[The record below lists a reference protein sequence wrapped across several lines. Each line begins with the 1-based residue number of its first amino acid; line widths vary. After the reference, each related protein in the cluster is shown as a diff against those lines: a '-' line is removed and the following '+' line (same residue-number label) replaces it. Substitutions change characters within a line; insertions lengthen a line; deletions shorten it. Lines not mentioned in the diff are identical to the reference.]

1 MTVSSH
7 RKILWEPGPPS
18 RERPLVRLKHWLIGN
33 PLYTVQAQDEQ
44 VSVFIGLGAFASDA
58 VSSVA
63 YATEEMLL
71 VLILVSSAVSFGPAI
86 AALIAGV
93 LLLVISS
100 YYQTVHAY
108 PAGGGAYN
116 VARENLG
123 VYPSLIAGAALVVD
137 YVLTV
142 AVSVAAGIA
151 AVTSAIPGLY
161 PHRVALALGVV
172 TILTLI
178 NLRGLRES
186 GRLFA
191 LPTYFFIAC
200 VLWAVGA
207 GLAQWLSGGAAA
219 SGVAVPI
226 ISTGPAG
233 PVEMTSTVGIW
244 LLVRAFASGCV
255 ALTGVEAIANT
266 VPAFKEPAAR
276 RAGVALIWLG
286 VILAVLF
293 AGITF
298 LTFEMGIRPR
308 PDETVLSQIGTVV
321 FGPGLPYALLQ
332 LSTALILLLA
342 ANTCYTG
349 FPRMASLLGRDK
361 FLPKQLAHVGD
372 RLVFS
377 NGIII
382 LGAAAALLLLIF
394 RADTHALIPLY
405 AVGVFLAFTIS
416 QIGMVIHWRKAHGPG
431 WRWRAAL
438 NGIGALAT
446 GVVLIVVASAK
457 FVHGAWVVMVVIPL
471 LVWLFVTIHRHY
483 RDVDWQLKIS
493 PDAPLG
499 ALKHTVVVPIP
510 GITKPVFNALQY
522 ARSLSPS
529 VRAVYVSL
537 DDAETKQFQ
546 TLWMQWNPGI
556 ELVVLEAPYRAIV
569 GPLLEYLTIVDG
581 ERPDDLVTVIL
592 PEFVPRRWWH
602 HFLHNQT
609 ALLLKGALLFRKNV
623 VVIDVPY
630 HLR

>member
-1 MTVSSH
+1 M
-7 RKILWEPGPPS
+7 
-18 RERPLVRLKHWLIGN
+18 RLKYWLIGN
-33 PLYTVQAQDEQ
+33 PLHTVQAQHEQ

-71 VLILVSSAVSFGPAI
+71 VLVLVSAAVSYGPEI
-86 AALIAGV
+86 AALITGV
-93 LLLVISS
+93 MLLVIGS

-123 VYPSLIAGAALVVD
+123 VYPSLVAGAALVVD

-151 AVTSAIPGLY
+151 AVTSAIPELY
-161 PHRVALALGVV
+161 PHRVAMALGVV
-172 TILTLI
+172 IILTLV

-191 LPTYFFIAC
+191 LPTYVFIAC
-200 VLWAVGA
+200 VLWAVGTGVA
-207 GLAQWLSGGAAA
+207 RWLSGGAAA
-219 SGVAVPI
+219 PGVAAPI
-226 ISTGPAG
+226 ISTEPAG
-233 PVEMTSTVGIW
+233 TVSTVGIW

-266 VPAFKEPAAR
+266 VPAFKEPAAK

-286 VILAVLF
+286 VILAALF
-293 AGITF
+293 IGITF
-298 LTFEMGIRPR
+298 LSFELGIRPR
-308 PDETVLSQIGTVV
+308 PDETVLSQLGTAV

-332 LSTALILLLA
+332 ISTALILLLA

-361 FLPKQLAHVGD
+361 FLPKQLGHVGD

-382 LGAAAALLLLIF
+382 LGVAAALLLVIF
-394 RADTHALIPLY
+394 QADTHALIPLY

-416 QIGMVIHWRKAHGPG
+416 QIGMVIHWRKAGG
-431 WRWRAAL
+431 TDWRWRAAL
-438 NGIGALAT
+438 NGVGALAT

-457 FVHGAWVVMVVIPL
+457 FVHGAWVVLVVIPL
-471 LVWLFVTIHRHY
+471 LVWLFVTIHHHY

-499 ALKHTVVVPIP
+499 ALHHTVIVPIP

-522 ARSLSPS
+522 ASTLSKQ

-537 DDAETKQFQ
+537 DDEETKQFQ
-546 TLWMQWNPGI
+546 ALWAQWNPGI

-569 GPLLEYLTIVDG
+569 GPLLEYLTIVEG
-581 ERPDDLVTVIL
+581 ERHDDLVTVVL

-609 ALLLKGALLFRKNV
+609 ALLLKGALLFRKNI

-630 HLR
+630 HLYQ

>member
-1 MTVSSH
+1 M
-7 RKILWEPGPPS
+7 
-18 RERPLVRLKHWLIGN
+18 RLKHLLIGN
-33 PLYTVQAQDEQ
+33 PLHTIQAQAEQ

-71 VLILVSSAVSFGPAI
+71 VLVLAGSAVSFGPAI
-86 AALIAGV
+86 ATLIAGV

-116 VARENLG
+116 VAKENLG
-123 VYPSLIAGAALVVD
+123 VYPSLVAGAALVVD

-151 AVTSAIPGLY
+151 AVTSAVPDLY
-161 PHRVALALGVV
+161 PHRVVLALGSVV
-172 TILTLI
+172 LLTLA

-200 VLWAVGA
+200 VLWAVGT
-207 GLAQWLSGGAAA
+207 GLSQLFTGGMAT
-219 SGVAVPI
+219 SGVPLPPGPITLADVP
-226 ISTGPAG
+226 SAAG
-233 PVEMTSTVGIW
+233 VW

-266 VPAFKEPAAR
+266 VPAFKAPASR
-276 RAGVALIWLG
+276 HAGVALIWLG
-286 VILAVLF
+286 IILAVLF

-298 LTFEMGIRPR
+298 LTFALGIRPR
-308 PDETVLSQIGTVV
+308 PDETVLSQIGAAV
-321 FGPGLPYALLQ
+321 FGHGLPYALLQ
-332 LSTALILLLA
+332 TSTALILLLA

-361 FLPKQLAHVGD
+361 FLPAQLAHVGD

-382 LGAAAALLLLIF
+382 LGSAAALLLVIF
-394 RADTHALIPLY
+394 QADTNALIPLY

-416 QIGMVIHWRKAHGPG
+416 QIGMIVHWRRARGPG
-431 WRWRAAL
+431 WQWRAVL
-438 NGIGALAT
+438 NGVGATAT
-446 GVVLIVVASAK
+446 GVVLVVVASAK
-457 FVHGAWVVMVVIPL
+457 FVHGAWVVLVVIPL

-483 RDVDWQLKIS
+483 LDVNWQLQIS
-493 PDAPLG
+493 PDAPLRG
-499 ALKHTVVVPIP
+499 LTHTVVVPIP
-510 GITKPVFNALQY
+510 GITRPVYNALQY
-522 ARSLSPS
+522 AKSLSPR
-529 VRAVYVSL
+529 VQAVYVGL
-537 DDAETKQFQ
+537 DAEETKKVQESW
-546 TLWMQWNPGI
+546 TRWNPGV

-569 GPLLEYLTIVDG
+569 GPLLEYLNVV
-581 ERPDDLVTVIL
+581 EQEHRDDLITVVL
-592 PEFVPRRWWH
+592 PEFVPRRWWQ

-623 VVIDVPY
+623 VVVDVPY
-630 HLR
+630 HLNL

>member
-1 MTVSSH
+1 M
-7 RKILWEPGPPS
+7 RFKY
-18 RERPLVRLKHWLIGN
+18 WLIGN
-33 PLYTVQAQDEQ
+33 PLHTVQAQHEQ

-71 VLILVSSAVSFGPAI
+71 VLVLVSSAVNFGPEI
-86 AALIAGV
+86 AALITGV
-93 LLLVISS
+93 MLLVIGS

-123 VYPSLIAGAALVVD
+123 VYPSLVAGAALVVD

-151 AVTSAIPGLY
+151 AITSAIPDLY

-172 TILTLI
+172 TILTLV

-191 LPTYFFIAC
+191 LPTYVFIAC
-200 VLWAVGA
+200 VLWVVGA
-207 GLAQWLSGGAAA
+207 GMARWLTGGAAVA
-219 SGVAVPI
+219 GVAEPVAPVGTV
-226 ISTGPAG
+226 STLG
-233 PVEMTSTVGIW
+233 VW

-286 VILAVLF
+286 VILASLF
-293 AGITF
+293 IGITF
-298 LTFEMGIRPR
+298 LAFELGIRPR
-308 PDETVLSQIGTVV
+308 PDETVLSQLGTSV

-332 LSTALILLLA
+332 ISTALILLLA

-377 NGIII
+377 NGIVI

-394 RADTHALIPLY
+394 QADTHALIPLY

-416 QIGMVIHWRKAHGPG
+416 QIGMVIHWRRAGSPG

-457 FVHGAWVVMVVIPL
+457 FVHGAWVVLVVIPL

-499 ALKHTVVVPIP
+499 ALNHTVVVPIP

-522 ARSLSPS
+522 ARSLSPR

-537 DDAETKQFQ
+537 DDQETKQFQ
-546 TLWMQWNPGI
+546 ALWMQWNPGI

-569 GPLLEYLTIVDG
+569 GPLLEYLTIVEG
-581 ERPDDLVTVIL
+581 ERHDDLVTVVL

-609 ALLLKGALLFRKNV
+609 ALLLKGALLFRKNI

-630 HLR
+630 HLHQ

>member
-1 MTVSSH
+1 M
-7 RKILWEPGPPS
+7 
-18 RERPLVRLKHWLIGN
+18 RLKHLLIGN
-33 PLYTVQAQDEQ
+33 PLYAIQAQAEQ

-71 VLILVSSAVSFGPAI
+71 VLVLANSAVSFGPAI

-93 LLLVISS
+93 LLIVISS

-123 VYPSLIAGAALVVD
+123 VYPSLVAGAALVVD

-142 AVSVAAGIA
+142 AVSVAAGVA
-151 AVTSAIPGLY
+151 AVTSAVPALY
-161 PHRVALALGVV
+161 PHRVVLALGSVLL
-172 TILTLI
+172 LTLA

-207 GLAQWLSGGAAA
+207 GLTQWFAGTTAA
-219 SGVAVPI
+219 SVAPLPHGPNTLAELPSAVGV
-226 ISTGPAG
+226 
-233 PVEMTSTVGIW
+233 W

-266 VPAFKEPAAR
+266 VPAFKAPAAR
-276 RAGVALIWLG
+276 HAGVALIWLG
-286 VILAVLF
+286 IILAVLF

-298 LTFEMGIRPR
+298 LTFALGIRPH
-308 PDETVLSQIGTVV
+308 PDETVLSQIGTAV
-321 FGPGLPYALLQ
+321 FGHGVSYALLQ
-332 LSTALILLLA
+332 ISTALILLLA

-361 FLPKQLAHVGD
+361 FLPAQLAHVGD

-377 NGIII
+377 NGIMI
-382 LGAAAALLLLIF
+382 LGSAAALLLVIF
-394 RADTHALIPLY
+394 QADTNALIPLY

-416 QIGMVIHWRKAHGPG
+416 QIGMIVHWRRAREPG
-431 WRWRAAL
+431 WQWRAVL
-438 NGIGALAT
+438 NGVGATAT
-446 GVVLIVVASAK
+446 GVVLVVVASAK
-457 FVHGAWVVMVVIPL
+457 FVHGAWVVLVVIPL

-483 RDVDWQLKIS
+483 LDVDWQLQIS
-493 PDAPLG
+493 PDAPLRG
-499 ALKHTVVVPIP
+499 LTHTVVVPIP
-510 GITKPVFNALQY
+510 GITRPVFNALQY
-522 ARSLSPS
+522 AKALSPR
-529 VRAVYVSL
+529 VQAVYVGL
-537 DDAETKQFQ
+537 EAEETRKVQESW
-546 TLWMQWNPGI
+546 TQWNPGV

-569 GPLLEYLTIVDG
+569 GPLLEYLNVV
-581 ERPDDLVTVIL
+581 EREHRDDLITVVL
-592 PEFVPRRWWH
+592 PEFVPRRWWQQV
-602 HFLHNQT
+602 LHNQT

-623 VVIDVPY
+623 VVVDVPY
-630 HLR
+630 HLNL

>member
-1 MTVSSH
+1 M
-7 RKILWEPGPPS
+7 
-18 RERPLVRLKHWLIGN
+18 RLKHLLIGH
-33 PLYTVQAQDEQ
+33 PLHAIQAEAEQ

-71 VLILVSSAVSFGPAI
+71 VLVLAGSAVSFGPAI
-86 AALIAGV
+86 AALIATV

-108 PAGGGAYN
+108 PTGGGAYN

-123 VYPSLIAGAALVVD
+123 VYPSLVAGAALVVD

-151 AVTSAIPGLY
+151 AVTSAVPDLY
-161 PHRVALALGVV
+161 PHRVALALGAV
-172 TILTLI
+172 TILTPV
-178 NLRGLRES
+178 NLRGVRES

-191 LPTYFFIAC
+191 LPTYLFIAC

-207 GLAQWLSGGAAA
+207 GLVHLFAAGTAA
-219 SGVAVPI
+219 SGAPLPPVPAVPTEA
-226 ISTGPAG
+226 ISAAG
-233 PVEMTSTVGIW
+233 AW

-266 VPAFKEPAAR
+266 VPAFKEPAPR
-276 RAGVALIWLG
+276 HAGVALIWLG
-286 VILAVLF
+286 VILASLF

-298 LTFEMGIRPR
+298 LTFELGIRPR
-308 PDETVLSQIGTVV
+308 PDETVLSQIGTSV
-321 FGPGLPYALLQ
+321 FGHGLPYALLQ
-332 LSTALILLLA
+332 FSTALILLLA

-361 FLPKQLAHVGD
+361 FLPRQLAHVGD

-377 NGIII
+377 NGVII
-382 LGAAAALLLLIF
+382 LGAAAALLLVIF
-394 RADTHALIPLY
+394 QADTHALIPLY

-416 QIGMVIHWRKAHGPG
+416 QIGMVVHWRRARGP
-431 WRWRAAL
+431 WWQWRAAL
-438 NGIGALAT
+438 NGVGALAT

-457 FVHGAWVVMVVIPL
+457 FIHGAWVVLVIIPL
-471 LVWLFVTIHRHY
+471 LVWFFVTIHRHY
-483 RDVDWQLKIS
+483 DDVEWQLKIS
-493 PDAPLG
+493 PDAPLRG
-499 ALKHTVVVPIP
+499 LSHTVVVPIP
-510 GITKPVFNALQY
+510 GITRPVFNALQY
-522 ARSLSPS
+522 ARSLSPR
-529 VRAVYVSL
+529 VQAVYVSL
-537 DDAETKQFQ
+537 DDEETRQVQ
-546 TLWMQWNPGI
+546 ALWNQWNPGV

-569 GPLLEYLTIVDG
+569 GPLLEYLNIV
-581 ERPDDLVTVIL
+581 EQEHRDDLITVVL
-592 PEFVPRRWWH
+592 PEFVPHRWWH

-630 HLR
+630 HLNL